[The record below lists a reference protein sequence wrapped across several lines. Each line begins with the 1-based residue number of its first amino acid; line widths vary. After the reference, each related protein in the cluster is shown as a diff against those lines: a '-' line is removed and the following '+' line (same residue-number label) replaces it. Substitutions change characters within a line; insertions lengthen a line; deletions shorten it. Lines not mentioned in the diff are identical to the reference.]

1 MSGIVLVC
9 DRVDNRN
16 NVDIFTTNLEF
27 TSNRYFDALYNAA
40 AELTDNV
47 TVYSSPAELERNI
60 DKHTNDAIFTAIW
73 SGELSRN
80 RKSILPA
87 ICEANDL
94 LYVGADTYVQSI
106 SQDKELSKI
115 HAQQYGM
122 KSPRGVR
129 ITCEQDI
136 ELLYGLKLPVVV
148 KPNFEGSSIG
158 ISDNSLK
165 YTHKEAAQLTR
176 DLLPKF
182 NCILVEEFVGGTE
195 VAICISGSSQ
205 NISLCEVV
213 ALEIDGKLISDR
225 IWGYESKKCSKAVVE
240 RKVIT
245 DTVPQKI
252 LDTAQTIFKSLGKVD
267 YMRIDGKILDDE
279 FYLIEYTPDCS
290 LHPDCFM
297 RRSFEHNN
305 ISYSEM
311 LSEFIENAKIN
322 LKKIGFPEA

>member
-1 MSGIVLVC
+1 MNGIVLVC

-27 TSNRYFDALYNAA
+27 TSNRYFDALYNSAV
-40 AELTDNV
+40 ELTDNV

-60 DKHTNDAIFTAIW
+60 YKHTNDAIFTAIW

-87 ICEANDL
+87 ICEANNL

-115 HAQQYGM
+115 HAQQFGM

-129 ITCEQDI
+129 ISCEQDI
-136 ELLYGLKLPVVV
+136 NLLYRLKLPVVV

-165 YTHKEAAQLTR
+165 YTHEEAAQLTR
-176 DLLPKF
+176 KLLPKYK
-182 NCILVEEFVGGTE
+182 CVLVEEYIGGTE
-195 VAICISGSSQ
+195 VAICISGSFQ
-205 NISLCEVV
+205 HISLCEVV
-213 ALEIDGKLISDR
+213 ALEIDGKLVSDR
-225 IWGYESKKCSKAVVE
+225 IWGYESKKCSKAAVD

-245 DTVPQKI
+245 NTVPQKI
-252 LDTAQTIFKSLGKVD
+252 LNTAQTIFKSLGKVD

-297 RRSFEHNN
+297 CKSFEHNN
-305 ISYSEM
+305 KNYSEM
-311 LSEFIENAKIN
+311 LSEFIENATIN
-322 LKKIGFPEA
+322 LNKVGFPKT